1 MASNYTENYG
11 LCQWDATDQVLREE
25 FNQDHAKID
34 ETLKILADKDIT
46 LERAVTAVASAA
58 GNCQMELI
66 TYTGTGTPDA
76 GNAKQI
82 AFAHLP
88 DIFIISGDL
97 AIMIGQGGHT
107 KALLIADDPLYHQM
121 IINYATVQWQD
132 SQILLTNSAPR
143 YQMNTQGIEYWAL
156 GLYTR

>member
-1 MASNYTENYG
+1 MASNFTENYG
-11 LCQWDATDQVLREE
+11 LCQWEATDQVRREE
-25 FNQDHAKID
+25 FNQDNTKVDAA
-34 ETLKILADKDIT
+34 LNALAEKDT
-46 LERAVTAVASAA
+46 ALESAVSAIASAA

-76 GNAKQI
+76 GNAKQVV
-82 AFAHLP
+82 FAHLP

-107 KALLIADDPLYHQM
+107 KALFIADDPLYHQM

-132 SQILLTNSAPR
+132 SQMLLTNSAPR

-156 GLYTR
+156 GLYAR